1 MENRGARERE
11 ERDTRVGGRER
22 EERDLE
28 YRGRRAREDM
38 DKRNTGREREEM
50 NMKSSYKMSVPNA
63 ELPIVSSGSST
74 LEEPPRIF
82 TLKIICS
89 FASL

>member
-11 ERDTRVGGRER
+11 ERDKRVGVRER

-38 DKRNTGREREEM
+38 DKRNTGRERKEM
-50 NMKSSYKMSVPNA
+50 NMESSYKMSVPNQV
-63 ELPIVSSGSST
+63 EIDWSYSPYSRNKKEDNPFHDL
-74 LEEPPRIF
+74 
-82 TLKIICS
+82 
-89 FASL
+89 